1 MTQLEQQIHDDL
13 RLYLSSRGEL
23 DERMPDC
30 PDVEEKWESLA
41 KSYLPDGIR
50 EYARYPMASL
60 GWMMYL
66 GMAVAKMWDENW
78 QAYAY
83 QPDLYA
89 YVRDKRG
96 FDSMDEYVREEVLQL
111 SGAAYD
117 ELEQMVGECAAR
129 LDNRLRRLP
138 VEPGTKAAFEAYI
151 ASLHQLYLMGV
162 AVQLHRMGY
171 RMEQLN

>member
-1 MTQLEQQIHDDL
+1 MTQLEQQIRDDL

-23 DERMPDC
+23 DGQMSEC
-30 PDVEEKWESLA
+30 PDVEDKWEVLA
-41 KSYLPDGIR
+41 QSYLPDGIK
-50 EYARYPMASL
+50 EYGRYPLASL

-83 QPDLYA
+83 QSDLYA

-96 FDSMDEYVREEVLQL
+96 FDSMDEYIREEILQL
-111 SGAAYD
+111 SGPAYD
-117 ELEQMVGECAAR
+117 DLERMVGECAAR
-129 LDNRLRRLP
+129 LDNRLRRLS
-138 VEPGTKAAFEAYI
+138 VEPGTKAAFEAYV
-151 ASLHQLYLMGV
+151 ACLHQLYLMGA

-171 RMEQLN
+171 RMEQVN